1 MIVRQDF
8 SSLPPKA
15 YLMHVLDNT
24 SKVYVFLWD
33 TKDANDQVKIK
44 WDQLTPY
51 FHKAMFKSSLRKL
64 NNEGLLS
71 YKETPKGIS
80 IELVSWDDGY
90 EEEDEE

>member
-24 SKVYVFLWD
+24 SKVYVFLWE
-33 TKDANDQVKIK
+33 TKDKNDHVRIK
-44 WDQLTPY
+44 WDDLTPY

-80 IELVSWDDGY
+80 IDLVGWDTELDDLDN
-90 EEEDEE
+90 E

>member
-8 SSLPPKA
+8 RSLPPKG

-24 SKVYVFLWD
+24 AKVYVFLWD
-33 TKDANDQVKIK
+33 TKDEQDKVKMK

-80 IELVSWDDGY
+80 IELVGWDTELDDS
-90 EEEDEE
+90 DEE